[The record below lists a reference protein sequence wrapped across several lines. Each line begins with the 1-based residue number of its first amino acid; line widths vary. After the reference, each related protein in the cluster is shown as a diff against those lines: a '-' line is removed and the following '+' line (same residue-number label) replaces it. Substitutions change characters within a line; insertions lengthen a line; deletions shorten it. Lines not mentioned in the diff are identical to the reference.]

1 MNMSPFAN
9 RRNKSNNQDNTKI
22 LYYMDNST
30 TPYLS
35 QIQKKLGQITLSDFK
50 EVFDRSG
57 HYRYHFK
64 SVDTEF
70 GPVKE
75 ELVGDDTVIPG
86 WEGRI
91 VGWVEELS
99 SSLDHVEI

>member
-1 MNMSPFAN
+1 LGAN
-9 RRNKSNNQDNTKI
+9 HYSLKTA
-22 LYYMDNST
+22 
-30 TPYLS
+30 
-35 QIQKKLGQITLSDFK
+35 KL
-50 EVFDRSG
+50 E

-75 ELVGDDTVIPG
+75 ELIGDDSVIPG